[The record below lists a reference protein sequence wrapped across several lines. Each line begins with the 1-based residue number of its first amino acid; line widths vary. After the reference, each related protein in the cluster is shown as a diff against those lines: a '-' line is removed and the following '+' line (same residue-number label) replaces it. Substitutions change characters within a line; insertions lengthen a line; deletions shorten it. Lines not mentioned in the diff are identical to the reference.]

1 MSAESEVLAAERQFF
16 ASLIAAD
23 GPALDRL
30 LADDF
35 VLIDVIRGAEVSK
48 PDLVGALGS
57 GQVRFE
63 GIEATDARVRIYGD
77 AGVGTGRTQTRM
89 RVGPESAAVR
99 SRYTHVF
106 VRQGNGWRFV
116 SAQGTQ
122 IAEG

>member
-1 MSAESEVLAAERQFF
+1 MSVESDVLAAERQFF

-23 GPALDRL
+23 GPALERV

-35 VLIDVIRGAEVSK
+35 LLIDVMRGAEVSK
-48 PDLVGALGS
+48 GDLVAALEA
-57 GQVRFE
+57 GQVRFD
-63 GIEATDARVRIYGD
+63 GIEASGTRARLYGD
-77 AGVGTGRTQTRM
+77 AAVVTGRTEMRM
-89 RVGPESAAVR
+89 TFGGTSVTVG

-106 VRQGNGWRFV
+106 VRQGQEWRFV

>member
-1 MSAESEVLAAERQFF
+1 MSVESDVLAAERQFF

-23 GPALDRL
+23 GPALERL

-35 VLIDVIRGAEVSK
+35 VLIEVMRGGEVSRQ
-48 PDLVGALGS
+48 DLVAALGA

-63 GIEATDARVRIYGD
+63 GIEASEARVRMYGD
-77 AGVGTGRTQTRM
+77 AAVVTGRTEM
-89 RVGPESAAVR
+89 RIRFGPDSAAVR

-106 VRQGNGWRFV
+106 VRQAKEWRFV
-116 SAQGTQ
+116 SAQGTP